1 MTGSVPLERDCETTI
16 IAAAQ
21 ILGYRVHATRPARTQ
36 KGWRTP
42 IRGDAGF
49 PDLVIAGHGCVFFVE
64 LKRRGNKPTDD
75 QLAWIATLRAAVMHA
90 RVWWVPEEQQELIDM
105 LTCYAERRPA

>member
-1 MTGSVPLERDCETTI
+1 MERDCETTI

-49 PDLVIAGHGCVFFVE
+49 PDLVIAGHGWVFFCE

-75 QLAWIATLRAAVMHA
+75 QWAWLDTLRAAGTYAGVS
-90 RVWWVPEEQQELIDM
+90 WVPDQQQELIDL
-105 LTCYAERRPA
+105 LTRAAERRPA